1 MLSILFRYRR
11 SVPEIADGRGSGMYQ
26 ETAPTEK
33 PAAATLMDLLRQR
46 AETYRDK
53 VAFSFSYNGDGENL
67 TQLTY
72 RELDARARAIASDL
86 QQQGAAGARVLVLC
100 RPGLDSIAGFFGCIY
115 AGAVAI
121 PVHERLAPR
130 LSSVVPDA
138 HARFALAT
146 AETQS
151 KIKAAIDELAEGR
164 DLRWIRTDREDEG
177 AGRAENWAAPD
188 LPADAIVM
196 VQYTSGSTTT
206 PKGVALTHRNLL
218 HNMESIRQVWHGD
231 DTATSVFWLP
241 SHHDM
246 GLIGAILSMLY
257 VGCTTHLMSPSSFV
271 KRPMGWLEA
280 ISRHR
285 ATFTAAP
292 NFAYDR
298 CVEDST
304 AQERAAL
311 DLSSLATAMNGAEP
325 VQAAT
330 LERFADAFAPAGF
343 RPEAFCPVYGLA
355 EATLLVSG
363 GSDSALPV
371 VERIDRVGLQAD
383 RVVDA
388 EPGDPSAAALV
399 GCGRPRGGQQIV
411 IVDPVTHRP
420 CGADEV
426 GEIWI
431 AGPSVGWGYW
441 ARPDETE
448 QTFAAVL
455 PDTPAGPFLRTG
467 DLGFL
472 RSGELFITGR
482 CKDLVVVRGGNYYPN
497 DIERTAQDCHPALV
511 SGRGAVFAV
520 TPGLGAVE
528 QLVVVQEVHRDRDPA
543 VDLSDV
549 AVAIRTAVTD
559 RYGLEPNS
567 VLLVQHLSIPTTS
580 SGKIQRGQCRR
591 QFLDG
596 EIATVA
602 SSRTASALDD
612 LAKARELEAA
622 VQIAELIKAEA
633 ARQQAASHA

>member
-1 MLSILFRYRR
+1 MNH
-11 SVPEIADGRGSGMYQ
+11 D
-26 ETAPTEK
+26 TT
-33 PAAATLMDLLRQR
+33 PAATTLMDLLQQR
-46 AETYRDK
+46 AETYREK
-53 VAFSFSYNGDGENL
+53 VAFSFSYDGDDVNR

-72 RELDARARAIASDL
+72 ADLDRRARAIASAL
-86 QQQGAAGARVLVLC
+86 QRLGAAGERVLVLC

-115 AGAVAI
+115 AGAVAV

-151 KIKAAIDELAEGR
+151 KVKAAIDELAEGR
-164 DLRWIRTDREDEG
+164 DLQWVRTDEDDDG
-177 AGRAENWAAPD
+177 AGPAGIWVAPD
-188 LPADAIVM
+188 LDPGAIAM

-218 HNMESIRQVWHGD
+218 HNIATSSQVWHGD
-231 DTATSVFWLP
+231 DTAISVFWLP

-246 GLIGAILSMLY
+246 GLIGGILSMLY

-280 ISRHR
+280 LSRHR

-292 NFAYDR
+292 NFAYDL
-298 CVEDST
+298 CVEHST
-304 AQERAAL
+304 AEQRAAL

-363 GSDSALPV
+363 GSDSELPV
-371 VERIDRVGLQAD
+371 VAHVDRTGLQSD

-388 EPGDPSAAALV
+388 RPGLSSTVELV
-399 GCGRPRGGQQIV
+399 SCGRPRGGQQV
-411 IVDPVTHRP
+411 VVVDPVTHRP
-420 CGADEV
+420 CEADEV

-441 ARPDETE
+441 ARPEETAE
-448 QTFAAVL
+448 TFSADL

-482 CKDLVVVRGGNYYPN
+482 CKDLVVIRGGNYYPN
-497 DIERTAQDCHPALV
+497 DIERTVQACHPVLV
-511 SGRGAVFAV
+511 SGRGAVFAI

-528 QLVVVQEVHRDRDPA
+528 QLVVVQEVDHHREPGADLTEVAAA
-543 VDLSDV
+543 V
-549 AVAIRTAVTD
+549 RTAVTE
-559 RYGLEPNS
+559 RYGLEPHS
-567 VLLVQHLSIPTTS
+567 VLLVSHVSIPTTS

-591 QFLDG
+591 RFLDG
-596 EIATVA
+596 EIDPVA
-602 SSRTASALDD
+602 QWLSPSALDD
-612 LAKARELEAA
+612 LTKARELEAA

-633 ARQQAASHA
+633 ARQQRTSALS

>member
-1 MLSILFRYRR
+1 MNHDTTL
-11 SVPEIADGRGSGMYQ
+11 
-26 ETAPTEK
+26 
-33 PAAATLMDLLRQR
+33 AAATLMDLLQQR
-46 AETYRDK
+46 AETYRNK
-53 VAFSFSYNGDGENL
+53 VAFSFSYDGDDVNR

-72 RELDARARAIASDL
+72 ADLDRRARAIASTL
-86 QQQGAAGARVLVLC
+86 QRFGAAGERVLVLC

-115 AGAVAI
+115 AGAVAV

-164 DLRWIRTDREDEG
+164 DLQWVRTDEEADG
-177 AGRAENWAAPD
+177 TGQADDWVPPD
-188 LPADAIVM
+188 LDAGAIAM

-218 HNMESIRQVWHGD
+218 HNMETIRQVWHGD
-231 DTATSVFWLP
+231 DTAISVFWLP

-246 GLIGAILSMLY
+246 GLIGGILSMLY

-280 ISRHR
+280 LSRHR

-292 NFAYDR
+292 NFAYDL
-298 CVEDST
+298 CVEHST
-304 AQERAAL
+304 AEQRAAL
-311 DLSSLATAMNGAEP
+311 DLSNLATAMNGAEP
-325 VQAAT
+325 VQATT
-330 LERFADAFAPAGF
+330 LAQFAEAFAPAWF

-363 GSDSALPV
+363 GSDAELPV
-371 VERIDRVGLQAD
+371 VAHVDRTGLQSD

-388 EPGDPSAAALV
+388 RPELSSTVTLV
-399 GCGRPRGGQQIV
+399 SCGRPRGGQQVV
-411 IVDPVTHRP
+411 IVDPATHRP
-420 CGADEV
+420 CAVDEV

-431 AGPSVGWGYW
+431 AGPSAGWGYW
-441 ARPDETE
+441 ARAEETA

-455 PDTPAGPFLRTG
+455 PETSAGPFLRTG

-472 RSGELFITGR
+472 RAGELFITGR
-482 CKDLVVVRGGNYYPN
+482 CKDLVVIRGGNYYPN
-497 DIERTAQDCHPALV
+497 DIERTVQACHSVLV
-511 SGRGAVFAV
+511 SGRGAAFAI

-528 QLVVVQEVHRDRDPA
+528 QLVIVQEVDHQRDPE
-543 VDLSDV
+543 VDLAEV
-549 AVAIRTAVTD
+549 AATVREAVSE

-567 VLLVQHLSIPTTS
+567 VLLVPHVSIPTTS

-596 EIATVA
+596 EISPVA
-602 SSRTASALDD
+602 QWLAPAAGDD
-612 LAKARELEAA
+612 LTKARELEAA
-622 VQIAELIKAEA
+622 VHIAELIKAEA
-633 ARQQAASHA
+633 ARQQASTSS

>member
-1 MLSILFRYRR
+1 
-11 SVPEIADGRGSGMYQ
+11 MYQ
-26 ETAPTEK
+26 NTAL
-33 PAAATLMDLLRQR
+33 AAATLLEMLQQR
-46 AETYRDK
+46 AATYQDK
-53 VAFSFSYNGDGENL
+53 VAFSFSYNGDDENR

-72 RELDARARAIASDL
+72 RDLDRRARAIASTLQDL
-86 QQQGAAGARVLVLC
+86 GAAGERVLVLC
-100 RPGLDSIAGFFGCIY
+100 RPGLDSVAGFFGCVY
-115 AGAVAI
+115 AGAVAV

-146 AETQS
+146 AETQA

-164 DLRWIRTDREDEG
+164 DLRWVRTDEVDG
-177 AGRAENWAAPD
+177 AAADGSGWTAPD
-188 LPADAIVM
+188 IDPDAIAM
-196 VQYTSGSTTT
+196 VQYTSGSTTA

-246 GLIGAILSMLY
+246 GLIGGILSMIY

-280 ISRHR
+280 ISRLR

-298 CVEDST
+298 CVDEST
-304 AQERAAL
+304 AEQRAAL

-330 LERFADAFAPAGF
+330 LEKFAEAFAPAGF
-343 RPEAFCPVYGLA
+343 RPEALCPVYGLA

-371 VERIDRVGLQAD
+371 VAHVDRTGLQVD
-383 RVVDA
+383 RVVDVD
-388 EPGDPSAAALV
+388 PGHPSALALA
-399 GCGRPRGGQQIV
+399 GCGRPRGGQEV
-411 IVDPVTHRP
+411 AIVDPLTHRR

-441 ARPDETE
+441 ARPDETT
-448 QTFAAVL
+448 QTFSATL
-455 PDTPAGPFLRTG
+455 PDESGGPFLRTG

-472 RSGELFITGR
+472 RSGELYITGR
-482 CKDLVVVRGGNYYPN
+482 CKDLVVIRGGNYYPN
-497 DIERTAQDCHPALV
+497 DIERTVQDCHPTLV
-511 SGRGAVFAV
+511 SGRGAIFAI

-528 QLVVVQEVHRDRDPA
+528 QMVIVQEVARRQEGSADLAA
-543 VDLSDV
+543 VAD
-549 AVAIRTAVTD
+549 AIRTAVTT
-559 RYGLEPNS
+559 RYGVEPNA
-567 VLLVQHLSIPTTS
+567 VLLVEHLSIPTTS
-580 SGKIQRGQCRR
+580 SGKIQRGRCR
-591 QFLDG
+591 QQLLDD
-596 EIATVA
+596 EISPMAHW
-602 SSRTASALDD
+602 RRPSALDD

-622 VQIAELIKAEA
+622 IQIAELIKAEA
-633 ARQQAASHA
+633 ARQQAAGQN

>member
-1 MLSILFRYRR
+1 
-11 SVPEIADGRGSGMYQ
+11 MYQ
-26 ETAPTEK
+26 DTGLAVKPT
-33 PAAATLMDLLRQR
+33 AATLLDLLQQR
-46 AETYRDK
+46 AATYQDK
-53 VAFSFSYNGDGENL
+53 VAFSFSYDGDDENR

-72 RELDARARAIASDL
+72 EDLDRRARAIASTL
-86 QQQGAAGARVLVLC
+86 QQQGAAGERVLVMC
-100 RPGLDSIAGFFGCIY
+100 RPGLDSVAGFFGCIY
-115 AGAVAI
+115 AGAVAV

-138 HARFALAT
+138 RARFALAT
-146 AETQS
+146 AETQA

-164 DLRWIRTDREDEG
+164 DLQWVLSDAVDAPSDRWVTPHLD
-177 AGRAENWAAPD
+177 P
-188 LPADAIVM
+188 DAIAM
-196 VQYTSGSTTT
+196 IQYTSGSTTT

-218 HNMESIRQVWHGD
+218 HNMESIRQVWDGD

-246 GLIGAILSMLY
+246 GLIGAIMSMLY

-298 CVEDST
+298 CVEEST
-304 AQERAAL
+304 AEQRAAL

-325 VQAAT
+325 VQATT
-330 LERFADAFAPAGF
+330 LERFAEAFAPAGF
-343 RPEAFCPVYGLA
+343 RPEALCPVYGLA
-355 EATLLVSG
+355 EATLLVAG

-371 VERIDRVGLQAD
+371 VTHIDRTELQAD
-383 RVVDA
+383 RVVDV
-388 EPGDPSAAALV
+388 EPAHLAAVALV
-399 GCGRPRGGQQIV
+399 SCGRPRGGQEV
-411 IVDPVTHRP
+411 AIVDPVTHLRCEP
-420 CGADEV
+420 DQV

-441 ARPDETE
+441 ARPDETA
-448 QTFAAVL
+448 QTFSAVL
-455 PDTPAGPFLRTG
+455 PDVAGPFLRTG

-472 RSGELFITGR
+472 RSGELYITGR
-482 CKDLVVVRGGNYYPN
+482 CKDLVVIRGGNYYPN
-497 DIERTAQDCHPALV
+497 DIERTVQDCHPVLV
-511 SGRGAVFAV
+511 SGRGAVFAF

-528 QLVVVQEVHRDRDPA
+528 QLVVVQEVDRDRDPA
-543 VDLSDV
+543 VDLAEIADS
-549 AVAIRTAVTD
+549 IRAAVTD
-559 RYGLEPNS
+559 RYGVEPNS
-567 VLLVQHLSIPTTS
+567 VNLVQHRSIPTTS

-596 EIATVA
+596 EIAPVA
-602 SSRTASALDD
+602 QWSTASALDD

-633 ARQQAASHA
+633 ARQQAAGQN

>member
-1 MLSILFRYRR
+1 M
-11 SVPEIADGRGSGMYQ
+11 PEIADGRGSGMYQ

-72 RELDARARAIASDL
+72 RELDLRARAIAADL
-86 QQQGAAGARVLVLC
+86 QQQGAAGERVLVLC

-164 DLRWIRTDREDEG
+164 DLRWIRTDREDDG

-188 LPADAIVM
+188 LSADAIAM

-246 GLIGAILSMLY
+246 GLIGAILSMLH

-304 AQERAAL
+304 ADERAAL

-330 LERFADAFAPAGF
+330 LERFADAFATAGF

-371 VERIDRVGLQAD
+371 VERIDRIGLQAD

-388 EPGDPSAAALV
+388 EPGDPSAVALV

-420 CGADEV
+420 CETDEV

-441 ARPDETE
+441 ARPAETE
-448 QTFAAVL
+448 ETFAAVL
-455 PDTPAGPFLRTG
+455 PDTPPGPFLRTG

-482 CKDLVVVRGGNYYPN
+482 CKDLVVIRGGNYYPN
-497 DIERTAQDCHPALV
+497 DIERTAQDCHPVLV
-511 SGRGAVFAV
+511 SGRGAVFAF

>member
-1 MLSILFRYRR
+1 MHQNTGLA
-11 SVPEIADGRGSGMYQ
+11 VK
-26 ETAPTEK
+26 PT
-33 PAAATLMDLLRQR
+33 AATLLEMLQQR
-46 AETYRDK
+46 AATYQDK
-53 VAFSFSYNGDGENL
+53 VAFSFSYDGDDQNR

-72 RELDARARAIASDL
+72 RDLDRRARAIASTLQDL
-86 QQQGAAGARVLVLC
+86 GAAGERVLVLC
-100 RPGLDSIAGFFGCIY
+100 RPGLDSVAGFFGCIY
-115 AGAVAI
+115 AGAVAV

-146 AETQS
+146 AATQA
-151 KIKAAIDELAEGR
+151 KIKAAIDELAEGP
-164 DLRWIRTDREDEG
+164 DLRWVRSDEVDG
-177 AGRAENWAAPD
+177 TAAEGSGWTAPD
-188 LPADAIVM
+188 LDPDAIAM

-218 HNMESIRQVWHGD
+218 HNMESIRQVWDGD

-246 GLIGAILSMLY
+246 GLIGGILSMLY

-280 ISRHR
+280 ISRLR

-298 CVEDST
+298 CVDEST
-304 AQERAAL
+304 AEQRAAL

-330 LERFADAFAPAGF
+330 LEKFAEAFAPAGF
-343 RPEAFCPVYGLA
+343 RPEALCPVYGLA

-371 VERIDRVGLQAD
+371 VAHVDRTGLQAD
-383 RVVDA
+383 RVVDVD
-388 EPGDPSAAALV
+388 PGHPSALALV
-399 GCGRPRGGQQIV
+399 ACGRPRGGQEV
-411 IVDPVTHRP
+411 AIVDPLTHQR

-441 ARPDETE
+441 ARPDETT
-448 QTFAAVL
+448 QTFSATL
-455 PDTPAGPFLRTG
+455 PDQSGGPFLRTG

-472 RSGELFITGR
+472 RSGELYITGR
-482 CKDLVVVRGGNYYPN
+482 CKDLVVIRGGNFYPN
-497 DIERTAQDCHPALV
+497 DIERTVQDCHPTLV
-511 SGRGAVFAV
+511 SGRGAVFTI

-528 QLVVVQEVHRDRDPA
+528 QMVIVQEVARRRDGSA
-543 VDLSDV
+543 DLATV
-549 AVAIRTAVTD
+549 ADAIRTAVTA

-567 VLLVQHLSIPTTS
+567 VLLVEHLSIPTTS
-580 SGKIQRGQCRR
+580 SGKIQRGRCR
-591 QFLDG
+591 QQLLDD
-596 EIATVA
+596 EIAPVA
-602 SSRTASALDD
+602 HWRRLSALDD

-622 VQIAELIKAEA
+622 IQIAELIKAEA
-633 ARQQAASHA
+633 ARQN

>member
-1 MLSILFRYRR
+1 MNH
-11 SVPEIADGRGSGMYQ
+11 D
-26 ETAPTEK
+26 TAL
-33 PAAATLMDLLRQR
+33 AATTLMDLLRQR

-53 VAFSFSYNGDGENL
+53 VAFSFSYDGDDVNRTE
-67 TQLTY
+67 LTY
-72 RELDARARAIASDL
+72 RDLDHRARAIASTL
-86 QQQGAAGARVLVLC
+86 KQLGAAGERVLVLC

-115 AGAVAI
+115 AGAVAV

-138 HARFALAT
+138 DARFALAT
-146 AETQS
+146 AETQA
-151 KIKAAIDELAEGR
+151 KIKAAIDELGEGR
-164 DLRWIRTDREDEG
+164 DLQWVRTDDEHAG
-177 AGRAENWAAPD
+177 AGRADRWVQPD
-188 LPADAIVM
+188 LDPDAIAM

-206 PKGVALTHRNLL
+206 PKGVALSHRNLL
-218 HNMESIRQVWHGD
+218 HNMESVRQVWHGD

-271 KRPMGWLEA
+271 KRPMRWLEA
-280 ISRHR
+280 LSRHR

-292 NFAYDR
+292 NFAYER

-304 AQERAAL
+304 EEERAAL
-311 DLSSLATAMNGAEP
+311 DLSNLATAMNGAEP

-330 LERFADAFAPAGF
+330 LHQFAEAFAPAGF

-371 VERIDRVGLQAD
+371 VRHIDRTGLQVD

-388 EPGDPSAAALV
+388 APGDPSAVAVV
-399 GCGRPRGGQQIV
+399 GCGQPRGGQRVV

-420 CGADEV
+420 CEADEV

-431 AGPSVGWGYW
+431 AGPSVGQGYW
-441 ARPDETE
+441 ARPEETE

-455 PDTPAGPFLRTG
+455 PDASAGPFLRTG

-482 CKDLVVVRGGNYYPN
+482 CKDLVVIRGGNHYPN
-497 DIERTAQDCHPALV
+497 DIERTVQGCHPALV
-511 SGRGAVFAV
+511 SGRGATFAI

-528 QLVVVQEVHRDRDPA
+528 QLVVVQEVDQQRDPA
-543 VDLSDV
+543 VDLAGMAA
-549 AVAIRTAVTD
+549 AVRTAVTE
-559 RYGLEPNS
+559 RYGIEPNS
-567 VLLVQHLSIPTTS
+567 VLLVRHLSIPTTS

-596 EIATVA
+596 EITPVA
-602 SSRTASALDD
+602 HWSTPSALDD

-633 ARQQAASHA
+633 ARQQAVGSA

>member
-1 MLSILFRYRR
+1 
-11 SVPEIADGRGSGMYQ
+11 MYQ

-53 VAFSFSYNGDGENL
+53 VAFSFSYDGDGENL

-72 RELDARARAIASDL
+72 RELDLRARAIASDL
-86 QQQGAAGARVLVLC
+86 QQQGAAGERVLVLC

-164 DLRWIRTDREDEG
+164 DLRWIRTDREDDG

-188 LPADAIVM
+188 LPADTIAM

-231 DTATSVFWLP
+231 DSAISVFWLP

-246 GLIGAILSMLY
+246 GLIGAILSMLH

-304 AQERAAL
+304 AEERAAL

-325 VQAAT
+325 VQAAS
-330 LERFADAFAPAGF
+330 LDRFADAFAPAGF

-371 VERIDRVGLQAD
+371 VERIDRIALQAD

-388 EPGDPSAAALV
+388 EPGDPSAVALV

-420 CGADEV
+420 CEIDEV

-441 ARPDETE
+441 ARPAETE
-448 QTFAAVL
+448 ETFAAVL

-482 CKDLVVVRGGNYYPN
+482 CKDLVVIRGGNYYPN
-497 DIERTAQDCHPALV
+497 DIERTAQDCHPVLV
-511 SGRGAVFAV
+511 SGRGAVFAF

>member
-1 MLSILFRYRR
+1 MNHDTNL
-11 SVPEIADGRGSGMYQ
+11 
-26 ETAPTEK
+26 
-33 PAAATLMDLLRQR
+33 AAATLMDLLQQR

-53 VAFSFSYNGDGENL
+53 VAFSFSYDGDDVNR

-72 RELDARARAIASDL
+72 ADLDRRARAIASTL
-86 QQQGAAGARVLVLC
+86 QRLGAAGERVLVLC

-115 AGAVAI
+115 AGAVAV

-164 DLRWIRTDREDEG
+164 DLQWIRTDEEDDG
-177 AGRAENWAAPD
+177 AGRADSWDVPD
-188 LPADAIVM
+188 IDPGAIAM

-206 PKGVALTHRNLL
+206 PKGAALTHRNLL
-218 HNMESIRQVWHGD
+218 HNMESIRRVWDGD
-231 DTATSVFWLP
+231 DTAISVFWLP

-246 GLIGAILSMLY
+246 GLIGGVLSMLY

-271 KRPMGWLEA
+271 KRPMRWLEA
-280 ISRHR
+280 LSRHR

-292 NFAYDR
+292 NFAYHL
-298 CVEDST
+298 CVEHST
-304 AQERAAL
+304 AEQRAAL
-311 DLSSLATAMNGAEP
+311 DLSNLATAMNGAEP
-325 VQAAT
+325 VQATT
-330 LERFADAFAPAGF
+330 LKQFAEAFAPAGF

-363 GSDSALPV
+363 GSDAELPV
-371 VERIDRVGLQAD
+371 VAHVDRTGLQSD

-388 EPGDPSAAALV
+388 RPGLPSTVTLV
-399 GCGRPRGGQQIV
+399 GCGQPRGGQQV
-411 IVDPVTHRP
+411 VVVDPVTHRP
-420 CGADEV
+420 CGTDEV

-441 ARPDETE
+441 ARPEETA
-448 QTFAAVL
+448 QTFSAVL
-455 PDTPAGPFLRTG
+455 PETSAGPFLRTG

-472 RSGELFITGR
+472 RAGELFITGR
-482 CKDLVVVRGGNYYPN
+482 CKDLVVIRGGNYYPN
-497 DIERTAQDCHPALV
+497 DIERTVQECHPVLV
-511 SGRGAVFAV
+511 SGRGAVFAI

-528 QLVVVQEVHRDRDPA
+528 QLVVVQEVDQQRDPA
-543 VDLSDV
+543 VDLAEV
-549 AVAIRTAVTD
+549 AATVRNAVAE
-559 RYGLEPNS
+559 RYGLEPNA
-567 VLLVQHLSIPTTS
+567 VLLVPHVSIPTTS
-580 SGKIQRGQCRR
+580 SGKIQRSQCRR

-596 EIATVA
+596 EIAPVA
-602 SSRTASALDD
+602 QWRAPTALDD

-622 VQIAELIKAEA
+622 TQIAELIKAEA
-633 ARQQAASHA
+633 ARQQRAATPS

>member
-1 MLSILFRYRR
+1 MHQNTVLA
-11 SVPEIADGRGSGMYQ
+11 V
-26 ETAPTEK
+26 K
-33 PAAATLMDLLRQR
+33 PAAATLLEMLQQR
-46 AETYRDK
+46 AATYQDK
-53 VAFSFSYNGDGENL
+53 VAFSFSYDGDDQNR

-72 RELDARARAIASDL
+72 RDLDRRARAIASTL
-86 QQQGAAGARVLVLC
+86 QELGAAGERVLVLC
-100 RPGLDSIAGFFGCIY
+100 RPGLDSVAGFFGCIY
-115 AGAVAI
+115 AGAVAV

-146 AETQS
+146 AETQA

-164 DLRWIRTDREDEG
+164 DLRWVRTDEVDG
-177 AGRAENWAAPD
+177 ASADGSGWTAPD
-188 LPADAIVM
+188 VDADAIAM

-206 PKGVALTHRNLL
+206 PKGVALTHRNLM

-246 GLIGAILSMLY
+246 GLIGGILSMIY

-280 ISRHR
+280 ISRLR

-298 CVEDST
+298 CVDEST
-304 AQERAAL
+304 AEQRAAL

-325 VQAAT
+325 VQAGT
-330 LERFADAFAPAGF
+330 LEKFAEAFAPAGF
-343 RPEAFCPVYGLA
+343 RPEALCPVYGLA

-371 VERIDRVGLQAD
+371 VAHVDRTGLQVD
-383 RVVDA
+383 RVVDVD
-388 EPGDPSAAALV
+388 PGHPAALALV
-399 GCGRPRGGQQIV
+399 GCGRPRGGQDV
-411 IVDPVTHRP
+411 AIVDPQTHQP

-441 ARPDETE
+441 ARPDETT
-448 QTFAAVL
+448 QTFSATL
-455 PDTPAGPFLRTG
+455 PDESGGPFLRTG

-472 RSGELFITGR
+472 RSGELYITGR
-482 CKDLVVVRGGNYYPN
+482 CKDLVVIRGGNYYPN
-497 DIERTAQDCHPALV
+497 DIERTVQDCHPALV
-511 SGRGAVFAV
+511 SGRGAVFTI

-528 QLVVVQEVHRDRDPA
+528 QMVIVQEVARRREGSADLAA
-543 VDLSDV
+543 VAD
-549 AVAIRTAVTD
+549 AIRTAVTT
-559 RYGLEPNS
+559 RYGVEPNS
-567 VLLVQHLSIPTTS
+567 VLLVEHLSIPTTS
-580 SGKIQRGQCRR
+580 SGKIQRGRCR
-591 QFLDG
+591 QQLLDD
-596 EIATVA
+596 EIAPVA
-602 SSRTASALDD
+602 HWRRPSALDD

-622 VQIAELIKAEA
+622 IQIAELIKAEA
-633 ARQQAASHA
+633 ARQQAAGQN

>member
-1 MLSILFRYRR
+1 M
-11 SVPEIADGRGSGMYQ
+11 PEIADGRGSGMY
-26 ETAPTEK
+26 
-33 PAAATLMDLLRQR
+33 TLMDLLRQR
-46 AETYRDK
+46 AETYGDK

-86 QQQGAAGARVLVLC
+86 HQQGAAGERVLVLC

-177 AGRAENWAAPD
+177 EGRAENWAAPD
-188 LPADAIVM
+188 LSADAIAM

-304 AQERAAL
+304 AKERAAL

-363 GSDSALPV
+363 GSDTALPV
-371 VERIDRVGLQAD
+371 VERIDRIGLQAD

-388 EPGDPSAAALV
+388 EAGDPSAVALV

-420 CGADEV
+420 CGADEI

-448 QTFAAVL
+448 ETFAATL
-455 PDTPAGPFLRTG
+455 PDSPAGPFLRTG

-482 CKDLVVVRGGNYYPN
+482 CKDLVVIRGGNYYPN
-497 DIERTAQDCHPALV
+497 DIERTAQDCHPVLV
-511 SGRGAVFAV
+511 SGRGAVFAF

-549 AVAIRTAVTD
+549 AAAIRTAVTD

-596 EIATVA
+596 EIAAVS

>member
-1 MLSILFRYRR
+1 MH
-11 SVPEIADGRGSGMYQ
+11 Q
-26 ETAPTEK
+26 NTALT
-33 PAAATLMDLLRQR
+33 AATLLDLLQQR
-46 AETYRDK
+46 AATYQDK
-53 VAFSFSYNGDGENL
+53 VAFSFSYDGDDQNR

-72 RELDARARAIASDL
+72 RDLDRRARAIASTLHDL
-86 QQQGAAGARVLVLC
+86 GAVGERVLVLC
-100 RPGLDSIAGFFGCIY
+100 RPGLDSIAGFFGCVY
-115 AGAVAI
+115 AGAVAV

-146 AETQS
+146 AETQA

-164 DLRWIRTDREDEG
+164 DLRWVRADEVDTP
-177 AGRAENWAAPD
+177 AAEGSSWAAPEID
-188 LPADAIVM
+188 PDAIAM

-218 HNMESIRQVWHGD
+218 HNMESIRQVWDGD

-246 GLIGAILSMLY
+246 GLIGGILSMLY

-298 CVEDST
+298 CVEEST
-304 AQERAAL
+304 AEQRAAL

-330 LERFADAFAPAGF
+330 LEKFAEAFAPAGF
-343 RPEAFCPVYGLA
+343 RPEALCPVYGLA

-371 VERIDRVGLQAD
+371 VAHVDRTGLQAD
-383 RVVDA
+383 RVVDV
-388 EPGDPSAAALV
+388 EPGHPSAVALV
-399 GCGRPRGGQQIV
+399 GCGRPRGGQHVVV
-411 IVDPVTHRP
+411 IDPLTHRP

-441 ARPDETE
+441 ARPDETA
-448 QTFAAVL
+448 QTFSAVAAEVSG
-455 PDTPAGPFLRTG
+455 GPFLRTG

-472 RSGELFITGR
+472 RSGELYITGR
-482 CKDLVVVRGGNYYPN
+482 CKDLVVIRGGNYYPS
-497 DIERTAQDCHPALV
+497 DIERTVQDSHPALV
-511 SGRGAVFAV
+511 SGRGAVFAI

-528 QLVVVQEVHRDRDPA
+528 QMVIVQEVARQRDGS
-543 VDLSDV
+543 VDLS
-549 AVAIRTAVTD
+549 AVADAVRAAVTA
-559 RYGLEPNS
+559 RYGVEPNA
-567 VLLVQHLSIPTTS
+567 VLLVEHLSIPTTS
-580 SGKIQRGQCRR
+580 SGKIQRGRCR
-591 QFLDG
+591 QQLLDD
-596 EIATVA
+596 EIAPVA
-602 SSRTASALDD
+602 HWLRPSALDD

-622 VQIAELIKAEA
+622 IRIAELIKAEA
-633 ARQQAASHA
+633 ARQQAPGLN

>member
-1 MLSILFRYRR
+1 MHQNTVLA
-11 SVPEIADGRGSGMYQ
+11 V
-26 ETAPTEK
+26 K
-33 PAAATLMDLLRQR
+33 PAAATLLEMLQQR
-46 AETYRDK
+46 AATYQDK
-53 VAFSFSYNGDGENL
+53 VAFSFSYDGDDQNR

-72 RELDARARAIASDL
+72 RDLDRRARAIASTL
-86 QQQGAAGARVLVLC
+86 QELGAAGERVLVLC
-100 RPGLDSIAGFFGCIY
+100 RPGLDSVAGFFGCIY
-115 AGAVAI
+115 AGAVAV

-146 AETQS
+146 AETQA

-164 DLRWIRTDREDEG
+164 DLRWVRTDEVDG
-177 AGRAENWAAPD
+177 ASADGSDWTAPD
-188 LPADAIVM
+188 VDADAIAM

-206 PKGVALTHRNLL
+206 PKGVALTHRNLM

-246 GLIGAILSMLY
+246 GLIGGILSMIY

-280 ISRHR
+280 ISRLR

-298 CVEDST
+298 CVDEST
-304 AQERAAL
+304 AEQRAAL

-325 VQAAT
+325 VQAGT
-330 LERFADAFAPAGF
+330 LEKFAEAFAPAGF
-343 RPEAFCPVYGLA
+343 RPEALCPVYGLA

-371 VERIDRVGLQAD
+371 VAHVDRTGLQVD
-383 RVVDA
+383 RVVDVD
-388 EPGDPSAAALV
+388 PGHPAALALV
-399 GCGRPRGGQQIV
+399 GCGRPRGGQDV
-411 IVDPVTHRP
+411 AIVDPLTHQP

-441 ARPDETE
+441 ARPDETT
-448 QTFAAVL
+448 QTFSATL
-455 PDTPAGPFLRTG
+455 PDESGGPFLRTG

-472 RSGELFITGR
+472 RSGELYITGR
-482 CKDLVVVRGGNYYPN
+482 CKDLVVIRGGNYYPN
-497 DIERTAQDCHPALV
+497 DIERTVQDCHPAVV
-511 SGRGAVFAV
+511 SGRGAVFTI

-528 QLVVVQEVHRDRDPA
+528 QMVIVQEVARRRDGSADLAA
-543 VDLSDV
+543 VAD
-549 AVAIRTAVTD
+549 AIRTAVTT
-559 RYGLEPNS
+559 RYGVEPNS
-567 VLLVQHLSIPTTS
+567 VLLVEHLSIPTTS
-580 SGKIQRGQCRR
+580 SGKIQRGRCR
-591 QFLDG
+591 QQLLDD
-596 EIATVA
+596 EIAPVA
-602 SSRTASALDD
+602 HWRRPSALDD

-622 VQIAELIKAEA
+622 IQIAELIKAEA
-633 ARQQAASHA
+633 ARQQAAGQS

>member
-1 MLSILFRYRR
+1 
-11 SVPEIADGRGSGMYQ
+11 MYQ
-26 ETAPTEK
+26 DTTLN
-33 PAAATLMDLLRQR
+33 AATLLDLLQQR
-46 AETYRDK
+46 AATYQDK
-53 VAFSFSYNGDGENL
+53 VAFSFSYDGDDENR

-72 RELDARARAIASDL
+72 EDLDRRARAIASTL
-86 QQQGAAGARVLVLC
+86 QQQGAAGERVLVMC
-100 RPGLDSIAGFFGCIY
+100 RPGLDSVAGFFGCIY
-115 AGAVAI
+115 AGAVAV

-138 HARFALAT
+138 RARFALAT
-146 AETQS
+146 AETQA

-164 DLRWIRTDREDEG
+164 DLRWVLNDAVDAPSDRWVTPHLD
-177 AGRAENWAAPD
+177 P
-188 LPADAIVM
+188 DAIAM
-196 VQYTSGSTTT
+196 IQYTSGSTTT

-218 HNMESIRQVWHGD
+218 HNMESIRQVWDGD

-246 GLIGAILSMLY
+246 GLIGAIMSMLY

-298 CVEDST
+298 CVEEST
-304 AQERAAL
+304 AEQRAAL

-325 VQAAT
+325 VQATT
-330 LERFADAFAPAGF
+330 LERFAEAFAPAGF
-343 RPEAFCPVYGLA
+343 RPEALCPVYGLA

-371 VERIDRVGLQAD
+371 VTHIDRTELQAD
-383 RVVDA
+383 RVVDV
-388 EPGDPSAAALV
+388 EPAHLAAVALV
-399 GCGRPRGGQQIV
+399 SCGRPRGGQEV
-411 IVDPVTHRP
+411 AIVDPVTHLRCEP
-420 CGADEV
+420 DQI

-441 ARPDETE
+441 ARPDETA
-448 QTFAAVL
+448 QTFSAVL
-455 PDTPAGPFLRTG
+455 PDAAGPFLRTG

-472 RSGELFITGR
+472 RSGELYITGR
-482 CKDLVVVRGGNYYPN
+482 CKDLVVIRGGNYYPN
-497 DIERTAQDCHPALV
+497 DIERTVQACHPVLV
-511 SGRGAVFAV
+511 SGRGAVFAF

-528 QLVVVQEVHRDRDPA
+528 QLVVVQEVDRDRDPA
-543 VDLSDV
+543 VDLAEIADS
-549 AVAIRTAVTD
+549 IRAAVTD
-559 RYGLEPNS
+559 RYGVEPNS
-567 VLLVQHLSIPTTS
+567 VNLVKHRSIPTTS

-596 EIATVA
+596 EIAPVA
-602 SSRTASALDD
+602 QWSTASALDD

-633 ARQQAASHA
+633 ARQQAAGQN

>member
-1 MLSILFRYRR
+1 
-11 SVPEIADGRGSGMYQ
+11 MYQ
-26 ETAPTEK
+26 NTGLAVKPT
-33 PAAATLMDLLRQR
+33 AATLLDLLQQR
-46 AETYRDK
+46 AATYQDK
-53 VAFSFSYNGDGENL
+53 VAFSFSYDGDDQNR

-72 RELDARARAIASDL
+72 RDLDRRARAIASTLQDL
-86 QQQGAAGARVLVLC
+86 GAAGERVLVLC
-100 RPGLDSIAGFFGCIY
+100 RPGLDSVAGFFGCIY
-115 AGAVAI
+115 AGAVAV

-146 AETQS
+146 AETQG

-164 DLRWIRTDREDEG
+164 DLRWVRTDEVDGTAAEG
-177 AGRAENWAAPD
+177 SGWTAPD
-188 LPADAIVM
+188 LDPDAIAM

-246 GLIGAILSMLY
+246 GLIGGILSMIY

-280 ISRHR
+280 ISRLR

-298 CVEDST
+298 CVDEST
-304 AQERAAL
+304 AEQRAAL

-330 LERFADAFAPAGF
+330 LEKFAEAFAPAGF
-343 RPEAFCPVYGLA
+343 RPEALCPVYGLA

-371 VERIDRVGLQAD
+371 VAHVDRTGLQAD
-383 RVVDA
+383 RVVEV
-388 EPGDPSAAALV
+388 EPGHPSEVALV
-399 GCGRPRGGQQIV
+399 GCGQPRGGQHVV
-411 IVDPVTHRP
+411 IVDPLTHRP
-420 CGADEV
+420 CDADQV

-441 ARPDETE
+441 ARPDETT
-448 QTFAAVL
+448 QTFSATL
-455 PDTPAGPFLRTG
+455 PDESGGPFLRTG

-472 RSGELFITGR
+472 RSGELYITGR
-482 CKDLVVVRGGNYYPN
+482 CKDLVVIRGGNYYPN
-497 DIERTAQDCHPALV
+497 DIERTVQDCHPTLV
-511 SGRGAVFAV
+511 SGRGAVFAI

-528 QLVVVQEVHRDRDPA
+528 QMVIVQEVARRPEGSG
-543 VDLSDV
+543 DLSAV
-549 AVAIRTAVTD
+549 ADAIRTAVTA
-559 RYGLEPNS
+559 RYGVEPNS
-567 VLLVQHLSIPTTS
+567 VLLVEHLSIPTTS
-580 SGKIQRGQCRR
+580 SGKIQRGRCR
-591 QFLDG
+591 QQLLDD
-596 EIATVA
+596 EIAPVA
-602 SSRTASALDD
+602 HWRRPSALDD
-612 LAKARELEAA
+612 LVKARELEAA
-622 VQIAELIKAEA
+622 IQIAELIKAEA
-633 ARQQAASHA
+633 ARQQAASQN

>member
-1 MLSILFRYRR
+1 
-11 SVPEIADGRGSGMYQ
+11 MYQ
-26 ETAPTEK
+26 DTTL
-33 PAAATLMDLLRQR
+33 AAATLLDLLQQR
-46 AETYRDK
+46 AATHQDK
-53 VAFSFSYNGDGENL
+53 VAFSFSYHGDDENR
-67 TQLTY
+67 TQLSY
-72 RELDARARAIASDL
+72 RELDRRARAIASTL
-86 QQQGAAGARVLVLC
+86 QRSGAAGERVLVLC

-115 AGAVAI
+115 AGAVAV

-130 LSSVVPDA
+130 LSAVVPDA
-138 HARFALAT
+138 HARFAVAT
-146 AETQS
+146 AETQA
-151 KIKAAIDELAEGR
+151 KVKAAIDELAEGR
-164 DLRWIRTDREDEG
+164 DLCWIRADEDED
-177 AGRAENWAAPD
+177 AARRADSWVAPD
-188 LPADAIVM
+188 LDPDATAM

-218 HNMESIRQVWHGD
+218 HNMESVRQVWHGD
-231 DTATSVFWLP
+231 DTAISVFWLP

-246 GLIGAILSMLY
+246 GLIGGILSMLY

-298 CVEDST
+298 CVEEST
-304 AQERAAL
+304 AEQRAAL
-311 DLSSLATAMNGAEP
+311 DLSSLAMAMNGAEP

-330 LERFADAFAPAGF
+330 LEKFAEAFAPAGF
-343 RPEAFCPVYGLA
+343 RPEALCPVYGLA

-363 GSDSALPV
+363 GSDAARPV
-371 VERIDRVGLQAD
+371 VAHVDRTGLQAD
-383 RVVDA
+383 RVVHA
-388 EPGDPSAAALV
+388 EPGHPSAVALV
-399 GCGRPRGGQQIV
+399 GCGRPRGGQEVV
-411 IVDPVTHRP
+411 IVDPLTHLP

-441 ARPDETE
+441 ARPDETA

-455 PDTPAGPFLRTG
+455 PDASGGPFLRTG

-482 CKDLVVVRGGNYYPN
+482 CKDLVIIRGGNYYPN
-497 DIERTAQDCHPALV
+497 DIERTVQDCHPTLV
-511 SGRGAVFAV
+511 SGRGAVFAI

-528 QLVVVQEVHRDRDPA
+528 QLVVVQEVAGDRD
-543 VDLSDV
+543 DLTDLAQV
-549 AVAIRTAVTD
+549 AQTIRTAVTE
-559 RYGLEPNS
+559 RYGVEPNS

-580 SGKIQRGQCRR
+580 SGKIQRSQCR
-591 QFLDG
+591 QQLLAG
-596 EIATVA
+596 EITPVA
-602 SSRTASALDD
+602 HSLAPSALDD

-622 VQIAELIKAEA
+622 THIAELIKAEA
-633 ARQQAASHA
+633 GRQQRAASQN

>member
-1 MLSILFRYRR
+1 MHQNTVLA
-11 SVPEIADGRGSGMYQ
+11 VKA
-26 ETAPTEK
+26 
-33 PAAATLMDLLRQR
+33 AAATLLEMLQQR
-46 AETYRDK
+46 AATYQDK
-53 VAFSFSYNGDGENL
+53 VAFSFSYDGDDQNR

-72 RELDARARAIASDL
+72 RDLDRRARAIASTL
-86 QQQGAAGARVLVLC
+86 QELGAAGERVLVLC
-100 RPGLDSIAGFFGCIY
+100 RPGLDSVAGFFGCIY
-115 AGAVAI
+115 AGAVAV

-146 AETQS
+146 AETQA

-164 DLRWIRTDREDEG
+164 DLRWVRTDEVDG
-177 AGRAENWAAPD
+177 ASADGSGWTAPD
-188 LPADAIVM
+188 VDADAIAM

-206 PKGVALTHRNLL
+206 PKGVALTHRNLM

-246 GLIGAILSMLY
+246 GLIGGILSMIY

-280 ISRHR
+280 ISRLR

-298 CVEDST
+298 CVDEST
-304 AQERAAL
+304 AEQRAAL

-325 VQAAT
+325 VQAGT
-330 LERFADAFAPAGF
+330 LEKFAEAFAPAGF
-343 RPEAFCPVYGLA
+343 RPEALCPVYGLA

-371 VERIDRVGLQAD
+371 VAHVDRTGLQVD
-383 RVVDA
+383 RVVDVD
-388 EPGDPSAAALV
+388 PGHPAALALV
-399 GCGRPRGGQQIV
+399 GCGRPRGGQDV
-411 IVDPVTHRP
+411 AIVDPLTHQP

-441 ARPDETE
+441 ARPDETT
-448 QTFAAVL
+448 QTFSATL
-455 PDTPAGPFLRTG
+455 PDESGGPFLRTG

-472 RSGELFITGR
+472 RSGELYITGR
-482 CKDLVVVRGGNYYPN
+482 CKDLVVIRGGNYYPN
-497 DIERTAQDCHPALV
+497 DIERTVQDCHPALV
-511 SGRGAVFAV
+511 SGRGAVFTI

-528 QLVVVQEVHRDRDPA
+528 QMVIVQEVARRREGSADLAA
-543 VDLSDV
+543 VAD
-549 AVAIRTAVTD
+549 AIRTAVTT
-559 RYGLEPNS
+559 RYGVEPNS
-567 VLLVQHLSIPTTS
+567 VLLVEHLSIPTTS
-580 SGKIQRGQCRR
+580 SGKIQRGRCR
-591 QFLDG
+591 QQLLDD
-596 EIATVA
+596 EIAPVA
-602 SSRTASALDD
+602 HWRRPSALDD

-622 VQIAELIKAEA
+622 IQIAELIKAEA
-633 ARQQAASHA
+633 ARQQAAGQN

>member
-1 MLSILFRYRR
+1 MHHHT
-11 SVPEIADGRGSGMYQ
+11 GS
-26 ETAPTEK
+26 TAQVD
-33 PAAATLMDLLRQR
+33 AATLLDLLQQR
-46 AETYRDK
+46 AATYQDK
-53 VAFSFSYNGDGENL
+53 VAFSFSYHGDDENL

-72 RELDARARAIASDL
+72 RDLDRRARAIASTL
-86 QQQGAAGARVLVLC
+86 QKLGAAGERVLVLC

-115 AGAVAI
+115 AGAVAV

-130 LSSVVPDA
+130 LSAVVPDA

-151 KIKAAIDELAEGR
+151 KVKAAIDELAEGR
-164 DLRWIRTDREDEG
+164 DLQWVRTDEDGDG
-177 AGRAENWAAPD
+177 AGPVQDWVAPD
-188 LPADAIVM
+188 LDPGAIAM

-218 HNMESIRQVWHGD
+218 HNIATSSQVWDGD
-231 DTATSVFWLP
+231 DTAISVFWLP

-246 GLIGAILSMLY
+246 GLIGGILSMLY

-280 ISRHR
+280 LSRHR

-298 CVEDST
+298 CVEEST
-304 AQERAAL
+304 AEQRAAL
-311 DLSSLATAMNGAEP
+311 DLSNLAVAMNGAEP

-330 LERFADAFAPAGF
+330 LEKFAEAFAPAGL
-343 RPEAFCPVYGLA
+343 RPEALCPVYGLA

-371 VERIDRVGLQAD
+371 VAHVDRTGLQTDRVIE
-383 RVVDA
+383 VD
-388 EPGDPSAAALV
+388 PGHRSAVALV
-399 GCGRPRGGQQIV
+399 GCGRPRGGQEVI
-411 IVDPVTHRP
+411 IVDPVTHLP

-441 ARPDETE
+441 ARPEETAH
-448 QTFAAVL
+448 TFAAVL
-455 PDTPAGPFLRTG
+455 PESSGGPFLRTG

-482 CKDLVVVRGGNYYPN
+482 CKDLVVIRGGNYYPN
-497 DIERTAQDCHPALV
+497 DIERTVQGCHPTLV
-511 SGRGAVFAV
+511 SGRGAVFAI

-528 QLVVVQEVHRDRDPA
+528 QLVIVQEVARNRDDST
-543 VDLSDV
+543 DLALV
-549 AVAIRTAVTD
+549 AESVRAAVTE
-559 RYGLEPNS
+559 RYGIEPNS
-567 VLLVQHLSIPTTS
+567 VLLVEHLSIPTTS
-580 SGKIQRGQCRR
+580 SGKIQRSQCR
-591 QFLDG
+591 QLLLDDQ
-596 EIATVA
+596 IDPVA
-602 SSRTASALDD
+602 HWRAPSALDD
-612 LAKARELEAA
+612 LDKARELEAA
-622 VQIAELIKAEA
+622 IQIAELIKAEA
-633 ARQQAASHA
+633 ARQQQAAAAN